1 MIHFQVFYL
10 WWKKIW
16 HSLYEW
22 LITFLNSFALSLSRG
37 SDNHTHTRTLSLS
50 LSLVSLALSQGSLN
64 HQLKGVADDKV
75 FSTKGGKKIS
85 FKKWKGFQSGPS
97 FFLSP
102 TTLRHETKKKLI
114 TAKKYPEAKYWFS
127 FDTMV
132 LFNNVVFSTIPFSHQ
147 PGFSLLLSSSSPFQ
161 YFSPILVTFLCTQS
175 HTLSHTHTPMHMHT
189 HTQFLSQLV
198 IWF

>member
-1 MIHFQVFYL
+1 MVNYVFKL
-10 WWKKIW
+10 SR
-16 HSLYEW
+16 SL
-22 LITFLNSFALSLSRG
+22 SPSRG
-37 SDNHTHTRTLSLS
+37 SDSHTHTLNHTHTHMHSLSLS
-50 LSLVSLALSQGSLN
+50 LSLRVLSITSLKGSLMTKSF
-64 HQLKGVADDKV
+64 QRKEEKKSRLKSEKDFNQVLLL
-75 FSTKGGKKIS
+75 
-85 FKKWKGFQSGPS
+85 S

>member
-1 MIHFQVFYL
+1 MKRIS
-10 WWKKIW
+10 IR
-16 HSLYEW
+16 
-22 LITFLNSFALSLSRG
+22 SF
-37 SDNHTHTRTLSLS
+37 
-50 LSLVSLALSQGSLN
+50 
-64 HQLKGVADDKV
+64 
-75 FSTKGGKKIS
+75 
-85 FKKWKGFQSGPS
+85 

-175 HTLSHTHTPMHMHT
+175 HTLSLTHTHPCTCTHT
-189 HTQFLSQLV
+189 HNSFHNLLFGFSTRVHTPTARTNNTHIRSHHPYLSNPHSPSAHTHSLSFFLSLSSFHPRTHLSHFSCEGLKPPESLSCFV
-198 IWF
+198 KND